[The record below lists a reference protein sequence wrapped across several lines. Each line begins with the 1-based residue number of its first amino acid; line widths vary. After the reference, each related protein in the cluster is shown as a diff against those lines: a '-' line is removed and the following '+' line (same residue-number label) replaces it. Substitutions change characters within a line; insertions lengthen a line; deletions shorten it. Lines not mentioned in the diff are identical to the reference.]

1 MKNINR
7 KRFIGWALTI
17 PTLLAIPA
25 FFVNRSKKKKT
36 STVKMLTQDGVLVS
50 IDVENIPKKK
60 EKIDNNRIHTW
71 INRKNSS
78 L

>member
-7 KRFIGWALTI
+7 KRFIGWALSI
-17 PTLLAIPA
+17 PALLAIPA
-25 FFVNRSKKKKT
+25 FFVNRNKKKKT
-36 STVKMLTQDGVLVS
+36 RTVKMLTQDGVLVS
-50 IDVENIPKKK
+50 IDIENIPKKK